1 MLPDY
6 YEFQN
11 STKILSGELAL
22 ENIPFELTSRN
33 AQKPFVIS
41 DAILEKI
48 GTVQTVLDAIDVESI
63 EIGDVYTQ
71 VPQDSDLALINQLA
85 SKYRNTNCDS
95 IVAVGG
101 GSVIDTA
108 KGLKMV
114 LSQEVEDINMLMG
127 AENIK

>member
-48 GTVQTVLDAIDVESI
+48 GTVQTGLDAIDVESI
-63 EIGDVYTQ
+63 EIGDV
-71 VPQDSDLALINQLA
+71 
-85 SKYRNTNCDS
+85 
-95 IVAVGG
+95 
-101 GSVIDTA
+101 
-108 KGLKMV
+108 
-114 LSQEVEDINMLMG
+114 
-127 AENIK
+127 